1 MYAKHLWSRVWH
13 RYLPYFRCRKCR
25 RSLFGLRRD
34 ASPRYYGYC
43 GYCFAARCEESCLR
57 CLKSLHQKNT
67 GRLGLCADCF
77 ISEMEQGRLGLYL
90 TNPSVEADSTM
101 TPWDEY
107 ELERELEEGE
117 DDDDF

>member
-1 MYAKHLWSRVWH
+1 
-13 RYLPYFRCRKCR
+13 
-25 RSLFGLRRD
+25 
-34 ASPRYYGYC
+34 
-43 GYCFAARCEESCLR
+43 
-57 CLKSLHQKNT
+57 
-67 GRLGLCADCF
+67 
-77 ISEMEQGRLGLYL
+77 MEQGRLGLYL